1 MHVNMSVL
9 CALCTRSSIPD
20 FVKNEILI
28 FRTFGR
34 HPQALRLLSYVF
46 AVFVLRRFEANKTT
60 RPTRALLHAIRQ
72 SIIAC

>member
-9 CALCTRSSIPD
+9 CVLCTRSYIPD
-20 FVKNEILI
+20 FVKNKIDV

-46 AVFVLRRFEANKTT
+46 AVFVLCRFEANKTT

-72 SIIAC
+72 SIIAY